1 MEHHD
6 IEKSI
11 ISVILNYPDKFFEVS
26 DFLFAD
32 HFEDET
38 HKKIY
43 QEIRNIIALG
53 GEPDIIKLSH
63 VLKKIKNIKV
73 TLSKILTHNNALTCD
88 LKYMSAL
95 LIQEE
100 KKRNLNQLSLDIKN
114 RLSED
119 QDILELISY
128 VSARV
133 DNISDIDGSESK
145 SLNDQLND
153 MIEDVENRIGTNGIT
168 GIPSGF
174 EKVDSFTGGW
184 QPTDLIVIG
193 GASSMGKT
201 SLALN
206 FVYNASKLNK
216 VPCVMFSYEMSS
228 NQLLMRLISMET
240 NINTKWMMQG
250 ALNKQD
256 LEKVKQCA
264 DYIRSLPIIIDECK
278 KTSLDYLINRIRKH
292 YLSNKI
298 KIVIVDYLQLV
309 STKVGKGTR
318 EQEVSKITR
327 ALKNIAKELN
337 ITIIALSQLNRG
349 VSHRENNTPTLS
361 DLRESGEI
369 EQASDVVVLI
379 YRPEYYGISKDQ
391 DGKDAKGVAE
401 IIFAKGRN
409 IGVGK
414 IKLKFIQNLTKFEN
428 YENDF

>member
-11 ISVILNYPDKFFEVS
+11 ISVILNYPNKFFEIS
-26 DFLFAD
+26 DFLFAN
-32 HFEDET
+32 HFEDEINKT
-38 HKKIY
+38 IY
-43 QEIRNIIALG
+43 QEIRNIIGLG
-53 GEPDIIKLSH
+53 GEPDIVKLSYK
-63 VLKKIKNIKV
+63 LKKIKNIK
-73 TLSKILTHNNALTCD
+73 SILAEILVYNNSITCD

-95 LIQEE
+95 LIQED
-100 KKRNLNQLSLDIKN
+100 KKRNLNQLSFDIRN
-114 RLSED
+114 RLEDD

-128 VSARV
+128 VSAKV
-133 DNISDIDGSESK
+133 DNISDIGSSESK
-145 SLNDQLND
+145 NLNTQLDD
-153 MIEDVENRIGTNGIT
+153 MIQDVEQRIGKGGIT

-174 EKVDSFTGGW
+174 EKVDNFTGGW
-184 QPTDLIVIG
+184 QPTDLIIIG
-193 GASSMGKT
+193 GTSSMGKT

-206 FVYNASKLNK
+206 FVYNAAKLNK
-216 VPCVMFSYEMSS
+216 IPCVMFSYEMSS

-240 NINTKWMMQG
+240 GINTKWMMQG
-250 ALNKQD
+250 ALNKKD
-256 LEKVKQCA
+256 LKTVKECA
-264 DYIRSLPIIIDECK
+264 DDIKGLPIIIDECK
-278 KTSLDYLINRIRKH
+278 RTSLEYLISKIRKH
-292 YLSNKI
+292 YLSNNI
-298 KIVIVDYLQLV
+298 KIIIVDYLQLV

-369 EQASDVVVLI
+369 EQASDVVILI

-391 DGKDAKGVAE
+391 DGNDVKGIAE

-414 IKLKFIQNLTKFEN
+414 IKLKFIQDLTKFEN